1 MERREDEKMPFYLR
15 AATPVDGWRRI
26 VRRIMGTGME
36 REDERGIKT
45 RWLDNVLI
53 HVRNP
58 YSERVCDEYPFSERV
73 LREKYASQIL
83 SPDRLGFDYTYGER
97 LNAWGKERIN
107 QIRYVISKLN
117 SSPVTRR
124 AVATTWDP
132 RKDTRTDEVPC
143 LNHFV
148 FMVREG
154 RLDLSVM
161 IRSNDMYG
169 AWLANVY
176 ALAELLRHVSHETR
190 IKSGTIT
197 TLSVNAHIYEH
208 DWDRAAT
215 V

>member
-1 MERREDEKMPFYLR
+1 MPLYVR

-26 VRRIMGTGME
+26 VRRIMGTGIE

-53 HVRNP
+53 HVRDP

-97 LNAWGKERIN
+97 LNAWGEERIN
-107 QIRYVISKLN
+107 QIQYVISKLN

-132 RKDTRTDEVPC
+132 RRDTRTDEVPC

-154 RLDLSVM
+154 HLDLTVM

-176 ALAELLRHVSHETR
+176 ALAELLRHVSQETR